1 MTKSFVYE
9 IINKITGTIY
19 VGKSN
24 NPNQRF
30 KTHMRA
36 SNRGSSYLAKAVRKY
51 GSESFELNVIG
62 EFESEELAYA
72 YERLRIKELTCQ
84 GNKLYNL
91 CAGGR
96 GIIMTPHLHEKMIP
110 IWQDPK
116 RLKKISDKSLSN
128 WRSSSFK
135 DDILFKVKAK
145 FSDPD
150 FKKKHSDAT
159 RAGMTLE
166 SRKKI
171 SDTHKGRVQSAEERS
186 ARSIGCLRYWTEE
199 KRLEYSRKLMCEN
212 NPNAKLCRHD
222 VIKCRVLN
230 ELFIISASQIA
241 RILSLP
247 SKATRS
253 AINSET
259 WKGILIKDEND
270 NLTDESFTTFFEL
283 LGEFMNISP
292 SAKTNQRVKL
302 SPSGAS
308 IPKIQSAYET
318 WQANNKQGED
328 HEV

>member
-1 MTKSFVYE
+1 MAKSFVYE
-9 IINKITGTIY
+9 IVNKITGTIY

-30 KTHMRA
+30 KTHMSD
-36 SNRGSSYLAKAVRKY
+36 SNRGSSYLAKAVSKY
-51 GSESFELNVIG
+51 GSESFEFNVIG
-62 EFESEELAYA
+62 EFESEDLAYA
-72 YERLRIKELTCQ
+72 YERSRIEELTCQ

-91 CAGGR
+91 CGGGR
-96 GIIMTPHLHEKMIP
+96 GIIMTPQLHEKMIP

-135 DDILFKVKAK
+135 DDISFKVKAK

-159 RAGMTLE
+159 RVGMTAK

-171 SDTHKGRVQSAEERS
+171 SDTHKGRVQSVKERA
-186 ARSIGCLRYWTEE
+186 ARSVGCLRYWTEE
-199 KRLEYSRKLMCEN
+199 RRHEQSKKMMCEN
-212 NPNAKLCRHD
+212 NPNTKLCRHD
-222 VIKCRVLN
+222 VIKCRVLS
-230 ELFIISASQIA
+230 ELFIISVSQIA
-241 RILSLP
+241 RILFLP

-253 AINSET
+253 AINGET
-259 WKGILIKDEND
+259 WKDVLIKDEND
-270 NLTDESFTTFFEL
+270 NLADESFTTFSKL

-302 SPSGAS
+302 SSFGAS
-308 IPKIQSAYET
+308 IPKVLAAYDAWKSAGNDVKVIT
-318 WQANNKQGED
+318 
-328 HEV
+328 